1 MTTVRSAS
9 GSMGSAHARHP
20 SLPASP
26 TLTNPDMI
34 LPDYGYDRS
43 PSPVRLDSNR
53 CQSPLTAWKNA
64 QAAGASDSMSNIL
77 YTQPE
82 QDFGDYSA
90 VPTPTPIIYGNGTM
104 LSDIGEVTEAESTP
118 SRPSPP
124 ASRQT
129 AVRLS
134 PYSEAD
140 VALQSSPT
148 MGKRSSLSAIKQK
161 AREQAAQRERPS
173 SAGSDSTITDHR
185 DHSKLF
191 ADISDAVSVGGDSV
205 FQGDDEESLASSYV
219 DDSDVNEPVKFR
231 DTLPSGHP
239 HVQGQKYSTAQL
251 SRRAE
256 HILANAKRRL
266 TTMEDNLSRARSTLP
281 VASYSSG
288 SNASTPSPPIA
299 RATSMFLMSTSNSS
313 SPSVSGHSRMGSDH
327 SLRIGLPI
335 KVYPQRSSSVL
346 GVPSS
351 RQQPLA
357 VSRSADQLNGQYAR
371 ASYIV
376 RESPVALDR
385 LSEDGASQ
393 VSNGDQ
399 VGTNYRHSTMTT
411 TTSPSFEFDPERG
424 LARSASATHM
434 RDIKDQVKDLKGKIS
449 SLREQARVD
458 SLKRISL
465 QSMRTPSPFTHAQ
478 VDQWYTGTGSGVEV
492 SKHDTSA
499 EEPARAR
506 DWSPS
511 LGKDSAVNVSTK
523 DVGNGEHK
531 EVIGLYGH
539 EDLKHSTYVDHG
551 DYESRDALRESGFVD
566 VEDEDDDRFT
576 EDGDRYTENGDTFTE
591 DGDRFTEDDDGGDD
605 DDATISDAYESM
617 SESGESLYHEAV
629 QDQVSHEDREDAFD
643 YEHFFLHSAMGT
655 ISQSMGRRD
664 SVATYSSD
672 TSVETTRGPLAE
684 ADNRM
689 PQLSRRGSET
699 SISTVGTF
707 ATADESLSGRRST
720 ESIRSNK
727 SATNGYL
734 PEPYAGPDATFSE
747 APETPQTARQATFG
761 GSGAAPYGTQ
771 DRSSPE
777 GQRRQDLTYSAMRP
791 PVSTTMTTRPRRGP
805 SVSSLESTGTTRSF
819 PLVNR
824 PGRGSSTGILT
835 PDGGS
840 PSQAVKST
848 TVAYGEDL
856 QDGVTAKSKDAASRA
871 HQHSISINSLNST
884 ASLIQE
890 TGTTAVMETLP
901 RDDQFLVE
909 RLVASLGRCVLGLTE
924 SGRASAEG
932 RMYRRRID
940 AARRILEGI
949 ERV

>member
-1 MTTVRSAS
+1 MTTMRSPP
-9 GSMGSAHARHP
+9 GHMGSAHVRHP

-34 LPDYGYDRS
+34 LPDYEYDRS

-53 CQSPLTAWKNA
+53 CQSPLTMWKNA
-64 QAAGASDSMSNIL
+64 QATGSSGNMDNIL
-77 YTQPE
+77 YTQPD
-82 QDFGDYSA
+82 QHFRDLSS
-90 VPTPTPIIYGNGTM
+90 VPTTTPIIYGNGTM
-104 LSDIGEVTEAESTP
+104 LSDIGEVTEVESTP

-124 ASRQT
+124 ASRQS
-129 AVRLS
+129 AIRLS
-134 PYSEAD
+134 PYATKVTDSETD

-148 MGKRSSLSAIKQK
+148 MGKRSSLSAIKKK

-173 SAGSDSTITDHR
+173 SAGSDSTITDHH
-185 DHSKLF
+185 DQPKLF
-191 ADISDAVSVGGDSV
+191 TDVNDAASVAGDSV
-205 FQGDDEESLASSYV
+205 FLGDDEESLASSYV
-219 DDSDVNEPVKFR
+219 DDSDVNGPSNLG
-231 DTLPSGHP
+231 DTLTSGHP
-239 HVQGQKYSTAQL
+239 HANGQKYSTAQL

-266 TTMEDNLSRARSTLP
+266 TTMEDNLSRARNTLT

-299 RATSMFLMSTSNSS
+299 RATSALFLSTSNSS
-313 SPSVSGHSRMGSDH
+313 SPSMAGHSRMGSDN

-335 KVYPQRSSSVL
+335 KVYPQRSSSVF

-351 RQQPLA
+351 RQQPL
-357 VSRSADQLNGQYAR
+357 VGSRSADQLNGQYTR

-376 RESPVALDR
+376 REAQVALDP
-385 LSEDGASQ
+385 LSEDDASQ
-393 VSNGDQ
+393 ASNGDQ
-399 VGTNYRHSTMTT
+399 LATNYRHSTMTA
-411 TTSPSFEFDPERG
+411 TSPIYESDPERG
-424 LARSASATHM
+424 LTRSASATHM

-458 SLKRISL
+458 SLKRMSM
-465 QSMRTPSPFTHAQ
+465 QSSRTPSPFTHAQ
-478 VDQWYTGTGSGVEV
+478 VDHWYTGSGSGIQA
-492 SKHDTSA
+492 SRH
-499 EEPARAR
+499 EEGPARASDR
-506 DWSPS
+506 TTSF
-511 LGKDSAVNVSTK
+511 GKDSA
-523 DVGNGEHK
+523 DEDAM
-531 EVIGLYGH
+531 EVYGH
-539 EDLKHSTYVDHG
+539 GNVRHATYVDHG

-576 EDGDRYTENGDTFTE
+576 ENGDGE
-591 DGDRFTEDDDGGDD
+591 DEDN
-605 DDATISDAYESM
+605 ASVSDAYETM

-629 QDQVSHEDREDAFD
+629 QEQLSHEDREDAFD

-655 ISQSMGRRD
+655 ISQRMGRRD

-672 TSVETTRGPLAE
+672 TSIETTRGPLAE
-684 ADNRM
+684 VDTRR
-689 PQLSRRGSET
+689 PQLSRRSSDT

-707 ATADESLSGRRST
+707 ATADESLTGRRSA
-720 ESIRSNK
+720 ESSRSKK
-727 SATNGYL
+727 SETDGYS
-734 PEPYAGPDATFSE
+734 PEPYAGPNDTFSE
-747 APETPQTARQATFG
+747 TQGTPQAARQVTFTG
-761 GSGAAPYGTQ
+761 VGTAPYGTP
-771 DRSSPE
+771 DRPSPE
-777 GQRRQDLTYSAMRP
+777 GQRRQDAMYSATRP
-791 PVSTTMTTRPRRGP
+791 PLSTTVTTRARRGP
-805 SVSSLESTGTTRSF
+805 SVSSIESTGTTRSF

-824 PGRGSSTGILT
+824 TSRGSSAGILT

-840 PSQAVKST
+840 PSQAVRSIPNSPLRDS
-848 TVAYGEDL
+848 TVAYRDEL
-856 QDGVTAKSKDAASRA
+856 QDGATARSKDAASRA
-871 HQHSISINSLNST
+871 HQHSISIHSLSST
-884 ASLIQE
+884 ASLIKE

-924 SGRASAEG
+924 SGRGSAEG

>member
-1 MTTVRSAS
+1 
-9 GSMGSAHARHP
+9 
-20 SLPASP
+20 
-26 TLTNPDMI
+26 
-34 LPDYGYDRS
+34 
-43 PSPVRLDSNR
+43 
-53 CQSPLTAWKNA
+53 
-64 QAAGASDSMSNIL
+64 
-77 YTQPE
+77 
-82 QDFGDYSA
+82 
-90 VPTPTPIIYGNGTM
+90 
-104 LSDIGEVTEAESTP
+104 
-118 SRPSPP
+118 
-124 ASRQT
+124 
-129 AVRLS
+129 
-134 PYSEAD
+134 
-140 VALQSSPT
+140 
-148 MGKRSSLSAIKQK
+148 
-161 AREQAAQRERPS
+161 
-173 SAGSDSTITDHR
+173 
-185 DHSKLF
+185 
-191 ADISDAVSVGGDSV
+191 
-205 FQGDDEESLASSYV
+205 
-219 DDSDVNEPVKFR
+219 
-231 DTLPSGHP
+231 
-239 HVQGQKYSTAQL
+239 
-251 SRRAE
+251 
-256 HILANAKRRL
+256 
-266 TTMEDNLSRARSTLP
+266 MEDNLSRARSTLA

-299 RATSMFLMSTSNSS
+299 RATSMLLMSTSSSS

-357 VSRSADQLNGQYAR
+357 GSRSADQLNGQYTR

-376 RESPVALDR
+376 RETSVALDP
-385 LSEDGASQ
+385 LSEDDASQ

-399 VGTNYRHSTMTT
+399 VGTNYRHSTMTA
-411 TTSPSFEFDPERG
+411 TTSPSFALYPERG

-434 RDIKDQVKDLKGKIS
+434 RDIKGQVEDLKGKIS

-478 VDQWYTGTGSGVEV
+478 VDQWYTETGSGIEG
-492 SKHDTSA
+492 SRHGTSA
-499 EEPARAR
+499 EEPARES
-506 DWSPS
+506 DGTPSP
-511 LGKDSAVNVSTK
+511 GKDSAVNVATK
-523 DVGNGEHK
+523 VISNGEHE
-531 EVIGLYGH
+531 EVISVYGH
-539 EDLKHSTYVDHG
+539 EDVQHSAYVDNG
-551 DYESRDALRESGFVD
+551 DYESQDALRESGFVD
-566 VEDEDDDRFT
+566 IEDEDDDRFT
-576 EDGDRYTENGDTFTE
+576 ED
-591 DGDRFTEDDDGGDD
+591 DDN
-605 DDATISDAYESM
+605 ATVSDAYDSM

-629 QDQVSHEDREDAFD
+629 QNQVSHEDREDAFD

-684 ADNRM
+684 ADNRR

-720 ESIRSNK
+720 ESIRSKK
-727 SATNGYL
+727 SETDEYFPA
-734 PEPYAGPDATFSE
+734 PYAGPNVTLSE
-747 APETPQTARQATFG
+747 APGTPQTARQATFAG
-761 GSGAAPYGTQ
+761 FGAAPYGTP

-777 GQRRQDLTYSAMRP
+777 GQRRP
-791 PVSTTMTTRPRRGP
+791 PLSTTLTTRPRRGP

-824 PGRGSSTGILT
+824 TSRGSSTGVLT

-840 PSQAVKST
+840 PSPAVKSIT
-848 TVAYGEDL
+848 NSSLRGSTVAYGEEL
-856 QDGVTAKSKDAASRA
+856 QDCATAKPKDAASRA

-890 TGTTAVMETLP
+890 TGTSAVMETLP
-901 RDDQFLVE
+901 RDDLFLVE